1 MGRKE
6 KMAEKCR
13 KLMTEPGKIRNIGII
28 AHIDHGKCVAP
39 ETKICLAD
47 GRFVRADELFEELK
61 ERGRLVKCD
70 ESEEVYELREP
81 VGVSSL
87 DKDAVEIVEGKITH
101 VWRLKADK
109 LVEVEVKNG
118 RSIRTTPEHKFLVL
132 DPSGEI
138 VEKRADELE
147 IGDYIVC
154 TQKLVH
160 EGMSEEELKREV
172 FRRLGRD
179 FFVHLPE
186 EEAESVLELAKERGI
201 KALWETLEV
210 DIEENSFY
218 YQLRKGRIRADILVD
233 LAEELGL
240 DLADLYDAVEVS
252 YRSNTKSTK
261 PIRLPEPEDLFY
273 LAGLM
278 FGDGC
283 WNQLTNGSEAIQ
295 GEVKRIASDM
305 GLEVRVR
312 RYEGKTARIDFPETV
327 PRILEALFDYPRR
340 KKAHRIR
347 VNDFLTRAPL
357 DCIAEFIRGYFDADG
372 TVEEG
377 RSAVSVTSVSR
388 EFLEDLQLLLQ
399 KFDVASYLREGD
411 GAYTLYVSGA
421 RSLER
426 FPGFREPEK
435 AEKLKKLMEK
445 ASSSEL
451 EKVPISGEI
460 LREVRGDVPT
470 TRMFNCYSN
479 YEGGQVGLTK
489 SSLEKVISTLEAV
502 GVEGEALERLKALA
516 RDDVCFLEV
525 VRVEEVEYDGY
536 VYDFT
541 VEEHH
546 NFAAEGFVVHNTT
559 LSDQLLAGAGM
570 ISEEL
575 AGDQLVLDF
584 DEMEQERGITIDA
597 ANVSMVHEYE
607 GEEYLIN
614 LIDTPGHVDFS
625 GDVTRAM
632 RAVDGAIVVVCAVEG
647 VMPQTETVLRQALRE
662 RVRPVLYINKV
673 DRLINELKLSPEEMQ
688 NRFLE
693 IISEVNKMIEQMAPE
708 EFKDEWKVSVEDG
721 SVAFGSAYYGWGISF
736 PFMEKT
742 GITFKDIIEYCQQDK
757 QKELAQEAPVYQVV
771 LDMVV
776 KHLPDPVTAQ
786 EYRIEQIWP
795 GDPES
800 EDGKTLRK
808 CDPNGKLAMVV
819 TDVRIDEHA
828 GEVATGRVYSGTI
841 REGQQVY
848 LASSKKETRVQ
859 QVGIYMGPDRIRTD
873 EVPAG
878 NIAAVTGLRDVWA
891 GETVTDPED
900 PIEPFEELQHFAE
913 PVVTVAV
920 EAKNTQDLPKLI
932 EILHQIAKEDPTVK
946 VEINEETGQH
956 LVSGMG
962 ELHLE
967 IIAHR
972 IKERG
977 VDIKVSEP
985 IVVYRE
991 GVFGVCDD
999 EVEGK
1004 SPNKH
1009 NKFYVTVEPVEE
1021 EIVEAIE
1028 EGKFNPEEMSKK
1040 ELEETL
1046 MEYGMDRDDAKAV
1059 ETVKGT
1065 NFFLDKTVGLQYLNE
1080 VMELLIEGFEEAMEE
1095 GPLAK
1100 EPCRGVKVSLVDAE
1114 IHEDPVHRGPAQVIP
1129 AIKRAIYGGMLL
1141 ADTHLLEPMQYI
1153 YVTVPQDYMGAV
1165 TKEIQ
1170 GRRGT
1175 IEEIQ
1180 QEGDTVII
1188 KGKAPVA
1195 EMFGFANDIR
1205 SATEGRAIWTTEH
1218 AGYERVP
1225 EELEEQI
1232 IREIR
1237 ERKGLKPEPP
1247 KPEDY
1252 IEDYG
1257 G

>member
-13 KLMTEPGKIRNIGII
+13 ELMYHPDKIRNIGII

-61 ERGRLVKCD
+61 ERGELVKKD
-70 ESEEVYELREP
+70 ENEEVYELEEP
-81 VGVSSL
+81 VEVSSL
-87 DKDAVEIVEGKITH
+87 DKDSVEIVKGEITH

-109 LVEVEVKNG
+109 LVKVEVENG
-118 RSIRTTPEHKFLVL
+118 RTIRTTPEHKFLVL

-138 VEKRADELE
+138 TEKRADELE
-147 IGDYIVC
+147 EGDHIVC
-154 TQKLVH
+154 TQKLIH
-160 EGMSEEELKREV
+160 EGMTEEELKREILD
-172 FRRLGRD
+172 RLD
-179 FFVHLPE
+179 ADPTELPD
-186 EEAESVLELAKERGI
+186 LKE
-201 KALWETLEV
+201 
-210 DIEENSFY
+210 
-218 YQLRKGRIRADILVD
+218 
-233 LAEELGL
+233 
-240 DLADLYDAVEVS
+240 
-252 YRSNTKSTK
+252 
-261 PIRLPEPEDLFY
+261 LFY
-273 LAGLM
+273 LAGLAAA
-278 FGDGC
+278 DPE
-283 WNQLTNGSEAIQ
+283 SAPEEAR
-295 GEVKRIASDM
+295 EMA
-305 GLEVRVR
+305 E
-312 RYEGKTARIDFPETV
+312 
-327 PRILEALFDYPRR
+327 IL
-340 KKAHRIR
+340 
-347 VNDFLTRAPL
+347 VNDSEIDDLLARAPL
-357 DCIAEFIRGYFDADG
+357 DHIAEFVKGYLDAAG
-372 TVEEG
+372 TVEDD
-377 RSAVSVTSVSR
+377 AVVVVPEDG
-388 EFLEDLQLLLQ
+388 EFLKDFQLLLQ
-399 KFDVASYLREGD
+399 KFDVAGRLVEEGD
-411 GAYTLYVSGA
+411 VTVLYIEGA

-426 FPGFREPEK
+426 LPGFRDPEK
-435 AEKLKKLMEK
+435 ARMLEELLERSP
-445 ASSSEL
+445 SSDM
-451 EKVPISGEI
+451 EKVPVGE
-460 LREVRGDVPT
+460 
-470 TRMFNCYSN
+470 
-479 YEGGQVGLTK
+479 GLTK
-489 SSLEKVISTLEAV
+489 SEIERIVPTLKDM
-502 GVEGEALERLKALA
+502 GVEHEALDTLMELA
-516 RDDVCFLEV
+516 KDDVCFLEV
-525 VRVEEVEYDGY
+525 VSVEEEDYDGY

-541 VEEHH
+541 VEGYH
-546 NFAAEGFVVHNTT
+546 NFAADGFVIHNTT

-688 NRFLE
+688 QRFQE
-693 IISEVNKMIEQMAPE
+693 IIAEINKMIDQMAPE
-708 EFKDEWKVSVEDG
+708 EFKDEWKVSVQDG
-721 SVAFGSAYYGWGISF
+721 SVAFGSAYYGWGISL

-742 GITFKDIIEYCQQDK
+742 GITFNDIIEKCQQGPDA
-757 QKELAQEAPVYQVV
+757 QKELAKEAPVYQVV

-776 KHLPDPVTAQ
+776 RHLPDPVTAQ

-800 EDGKTLRK
+800 EDGKALRK
-808 CDPNGKLAMVV
+808 CDPKGKLAMVV
-819 TDVRIDEHA
+819 TDVRIDPHA
-828 GEVATGRVYSGTI
+828 GEVATGRVFSGTV
-841 REGQQVY
+841 REGQEVY
-848 LASSKKETRVQ
+848 LASAQREGRIQ

-891 GETVTDPED
+891 GETITDPED

-977 VDIKVSEP
+977 VDIEVSEP

-991 GVFGVCDD
+991 GVFDVCDQKI
-999 EVEGK
+999 EGK

-1009 NKFYVTVEPVEE
+1009 NKFYVKVEPVEE
-1021 EIVEAIE
+1021 DIVKAIE
-1028 EGKFNPEEMSKK
+1028 EGELNPEELKGR
-1040 ELEETL
+1040 ELENAL
-1046 MEYGMDRDDAKAV
+1046 MEFGMDKDDAKSV
-1059 ETVKGT
+1059 VHIDGT
-1065 NFFLDKTVGLQYLNE
+1065 NFFLDQTVGVQYLNE
-1080 VMELLIEGFEEAMEE
+1080 VMELLVEGFEEAMKE

-1100 EPCRGVKVSLVDAE
+1100 EPCRGVKVKLVDAE

-1141 ADTHLLEPMQYI
+1141 ADAHLLEPMQYV

-1170 GRRGT
+1170 SRRGQ
-1175 IEEIQ
+1175 ILEIN

-1188 KGKAPVA
+1188 KAKAPVA

-1225 EELEEQI
+1225 EELEPEI

-1247 KPEDY
+1247 KPEDF
-1252 IEDYG
+1252 IDMR
-1257 G
+1257 